1 MASPGLFFAP
11 DFYCFRYI
19 FSFIPFFI
27 VDWSLYSVTWWR
39 QGLEQFSPHH
49 VTHSELFNKYGLAIK
64 VPLVLY
70 FSPLKMLY
78 IDSIDAL
85 AFWTVLQISEEG
97 KAWYEQN
104 IQSIFWCLKPPE
116 LRNVKM
122 LLRCLKCE
130 IRIAQLPR
138 DVDIFVLILVDSN
151 VEDCQLPNFF
161 MQSRMLNSVDWC
173 LE

>member
-1 MASPGLFFAP
+1 MHVCKLGLFYMRGVFSCWCLHTDTQTKWIQWWP
-11 DFYCFRYI
+11 VLVYFLPQISIVFVI
-19 FSFIPFFI
+19 FFLSYLFFI
-27 VDWSLYSVTWWR
+27 VDWSLYSVTWWW

-104 IQSIFWCLKPPE
+104 IQSIFLMPE
-116 LRNVKM
+116 
-122 LLRCLKCE
+122 
-130 IRIAQLPR
+130 AP
-138 DVDIFVLILVDSN
+138 
-151 VEDCQLPNFF
+151 
-161 MQSRMLNSVDWC
+161 WT
-173 LE
+173 